1 MKLLMGSLLMA
12 LSLVMVSPGLTCEK
26 HLDGHRNGS
35 DTNAEQQ
42 QGGEGQPR

>member
-1 MKLLMGSLLMA
+1 MKLLVGSLLMA
-12 LSLVMVSPGLTCEK
+12 WGLVLVSPGLACEK

-42 QGGEGQPR
+42 QGGEAQRR